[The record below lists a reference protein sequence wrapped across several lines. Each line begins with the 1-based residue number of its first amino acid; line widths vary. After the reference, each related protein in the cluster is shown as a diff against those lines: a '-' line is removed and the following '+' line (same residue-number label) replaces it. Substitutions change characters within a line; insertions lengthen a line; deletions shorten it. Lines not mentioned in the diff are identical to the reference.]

1 MNDISPYIVFAIL
14 AMVIGAQL
22 LIRRK
27 ALQARGKSIHA
38 LNRLFPNLPA
48 QGRAL
53 VFCHSPGCPPCKA
66 MQPHIDHLAGISPHV
81 YALDVSRHTD
91 LAREIGIRATPT
103 TLLIEDGR
111 VSQVLIGQKKPAVLQ
126 NFLEHKG

>member
-66 MQPHIDHLAGISPHV
+66 MQPHIDHLAEVLPHV
-81 YALDVSRHTD
+81 YSLDISRHTD
-91 LAREIGIRATPT
+91 LARAIGIRATPT

-126 NFLEHKG
+126 NFLEYKG